1 MALIQR
7 KDRNTTLTKQRVF
20 YADLPSAMPIVP
32 GTADVD
38 SLQNEESVKQSIVNL
53 LRTNRGERVFQPTIG
68 SDINSLLFDN
78 MTPAAI
84 DTVRDFVKSTIKQ
97 YEPRAE
103 VLEVNVLADPDV
115 NGVAVSVTFSMLNK
129 SEPVVLDV
137 LLTKVR

>member
-1 MALIQR
+1 MAIIQR
-7 KDRNTTLTKQRVF
+7 KDRNTSLTKQRVF
-20 YADLPSAMPIVP
+20 YADIPSSMPIVP
-32 GTADVD
+32 GTQDIDVFN
-38 SLQNEESVKQSIVNL
+38 NENAVKQSIVNL

-84 DTVRDFVKSTIKQ
+84 DSIREFVKSTIKQ

-103 VLEVNVLADPDV
+103 VLEVSVLADPDV
-115 NGVAVSVTFSMLNK
+115 YGVAVTITFSMLNK
-129 SEPVVLDV
+129 TEPIVLDV

>member
-7 KDRNTTLTKQRVF
+7 KDRNTVLTKQKIF
-20 YADLPSAMPIVP
+20 YADISSSMPLVP

-38 SLQNEESVKQSIVNL
+38 VLNNEEAVKQSIVNL

-84 DTVRDFVKSTIKQ
+84 DSIRDFVKSTIKQ

-103 VLEVNVLADPDV
+103 ILEVNVLADPDV
-115 NGVAVSVTFSMLNK
+115 YGVAVSVIFSMLNK
-129 SEPVVLDV
+129 TEPIVLDV